1 MSSFIHRMARIF
13 RTLFFTATFTGVL
26 AGCASVDSRAVEDN
40 SPIRVSAIAI
50 TPAEAKQNAFR
61 AAIEQK
67 GSAFILGQRTVENDN
82 FHEKILN
89 YSSGFIRKYQEVSL
103 TRDGEFWTI
112 VLDVWVKDSKIAGAL
127 IPH

>member
-1 MSSFIHRMARIF
+1 MPSITHRMARVF
-13 RTLFFTATFTGVL
+13 RTLFFIATFTGVL
-26 AGCASVDSRAVEDN
+26 AGCSSVDSRAVEDN
-40 SPIRVSAIAI
+40 TPIRVSATGI
-50 TPAEAKQNAFR
+50 TPADAKQNAIR

-67 GSAFILGQRTVENDN
+67 VGALVVGQRTVENDN

-89 YSSGFIRKYQEVSL
+89 YSSGFIRKYDEVSL
-103 TRDGEFWTI
+103 TRNGEFWVI